1 MLCGLIEAIEKF
13 VALWNFP
20 IFEAEAEAAS
30 ELAWLALIIGARHRK
45 KGSLYSHISS
55 AVEWTPN
62 FGTSFDDTFIKL
74 MRRHFVACSA

>member
-62 FGTSFDDTFIKL
+62 FWN
-74 MRRHFVACSA
+74 

>member
-1 MLCGLIEAIEKF
+1 MRCGLIEAIEKF

-55 AVEWTPN
+55 EMESE
-62 FGTSFDDTFIKL
+62 FGTSFVDTFIKL
-74 MRRHFVACSA
+74 M